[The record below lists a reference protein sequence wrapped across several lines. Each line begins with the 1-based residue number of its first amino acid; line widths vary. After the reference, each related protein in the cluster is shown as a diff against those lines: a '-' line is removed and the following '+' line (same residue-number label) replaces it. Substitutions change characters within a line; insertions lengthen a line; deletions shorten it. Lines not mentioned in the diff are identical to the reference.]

1 VGGKLAGTVASLS
14 AEEVVAK
21 AKELWDDPLKE
32 QQEKLE
38 ALNQLAQNNV
48 QQVAA
53 LLKV

>member
-1 VGGKLAGTVASLS
+1 VGGELAGTVASLS
-14 AEEVVAK
+14 AEEVVSK
-21 AKELWDDPLKE
+21 AQELWDNPMQE